1 MRDKK
6 RDRTQKKA
14 CKAWRANIGE
24 GNDVTSDPYGN
35 HSRSNFGMLDGQN
48 SLLISDKIDP
58 ITKAKENLC
67 LFNCIYQSLRT
78 QALRDMF
85 SANNPAEPTKA
96 FVELSA
102 GETEFKSGKV
112 INREKDGYVTRDI
125 DRYRIFIFEKFGVK
139 FVFKK
144 LNSYTADHLFKQLF
158 VRPLRDGDEF
168 TYVLMGY
175 TLPSVEKKNMKE
187 RFEKLRNDL
196 ICTKYLHLSGE
207 EQRIAVEKDL
217 INFYQ
222 DHQDEMK
229 TIRKRYQTGK
239 QEHGIS
245 IGVEKDKSIWL
256 YDNGNHTRK
265 SVTSVAH
272 VAPYLFL
279 YFKTMLIRTNV

>member
-6 RDRTQKKA
+6 KGRNQNKSCKA
-14 CKAWRANIGE
+14 CIANTGE
-24 GNDVTSDPYGN
+24 GIDVTSDPHGN
-35 HSRSNFGMLDGQN
+35 HSRSTFERHDGQN
-48 SLLISDKIDP
+48 SLIISDKIDP

-67 LFNCIYQSLRT
+67 LFNCMYQSLRT

-85 SANNPAEPTKA
+85 SANNPADPAKA

-102 GETEFKSGKV
+102 GKTEFQFGKV
-112 INREKDGYVTRDI
+112 INRKKDGYVTRDI
-125 DRYRIFIFEKFGVK
+125 DRYRIFLFEKFGMD
-139 FVFKK
+139 FHFKK

-175 TLPSVEKKNMKE
+175 TLPPVEKKKMKTRYE
-187 RFEKLRNDL
+187 SLRNDL
-196 ICTKYLHLSGE
+196 ISTEYSHLSGV

-222 DHQDEMK
+222 DQDEMK
-229 TIRKRYQTGK
+229 TIRRRYQTGN

-256 YDNGNHTRK
+256 YDNGNQSRK
-265 SVTSVAH
+265 MVTSVAH
-272 VAPYLFL
+272 VAPYMFL
-279 YFKTMLIRTNV
+279 YFKIMLFRMNV